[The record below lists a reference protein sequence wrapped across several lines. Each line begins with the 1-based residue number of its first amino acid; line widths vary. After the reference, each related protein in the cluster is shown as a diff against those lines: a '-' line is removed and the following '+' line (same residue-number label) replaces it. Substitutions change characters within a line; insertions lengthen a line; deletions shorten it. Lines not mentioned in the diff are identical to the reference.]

1 MAKRHQHG
9 FRYLD
14 PRTLQRIGSLEVV
27 AQQVVEG
34 LRVGMHRSPL
44 RGFSTEFDQHRQYVP
59 GDSLRHID
67 WRVFGRTE
75 RYYVKLYEAETNF
88 DANLLLDASASMRFK
103 SGALSKLHY
112 AKYLAASLAYLIAS
126 QRDAVGLAVFDDRL
140 REYLEPRSSPA
151 VVREL
156 SDLLDRAQ
164 GEARTDVAAILHEFA
179 QRIPRKGVVIV
190 FSDLLDCERGLGRG
204 LEHLRFRGH
213 DVAVFHT
220 LDPAELHFQFSG
232 TRRFRAM
239 EGAESLETEPR
250 RIRQAY
256 LRELKRFVNAVRGAC
271 EKAGVDY
278 KLVDT
283 SRPVDVVLSE
293 FLAARRAGRRAP

>member
-1 MAKRHQHG
+1 MAERRAADY
-9 FRYLD
+9 RYLD
-14 PRTLQRIGSLEVV
+14 PRTLQRLGSLEV
-27 AQQVVEG
+27 AARQIVEG

-67 WRVFGRTE
+67 WRVYGRTE

-88 DANLLLDASASMRFK
+88 DANLLLDASRSMRFR
-103 SGALSKLHY
+103 SGKLSKLDY
-112 AKYLAASLAYLIAS
+112 AKFLAASLAHLISA

-151 VVREL
+151 VVRDIAEL
-156 SDLLDRAQ
+156 LERA
-164 GEARTDVAAILHEFA
+164 GGGPRTDVTALLHQFA
-179 QRIPRKGVVIV
+179 QRIPRRGVVILI
-190 FSDLLDCERGLGRG
+190 SDLLDCDRDLLRG

-220 LDPAELHFQFSG
+220 LDPAELSFEFDG
-232 TRRFRAM
+232 ARRFR
-239 EGAESLETEPR
+239 GLEQHQALTAQPR
-250 RIRQAY
+250 RIRRAY
-256 LRELKRFVNAVRGAC
+256 LRELNRFLGNVREAC
-271 EKAGVDY
+271 EKARVDY

-283 SRPVDVVLSE
+283 SRPVDAVLSE
-293 FLAARRAGRRAP
+293 FLTARRANRRMA